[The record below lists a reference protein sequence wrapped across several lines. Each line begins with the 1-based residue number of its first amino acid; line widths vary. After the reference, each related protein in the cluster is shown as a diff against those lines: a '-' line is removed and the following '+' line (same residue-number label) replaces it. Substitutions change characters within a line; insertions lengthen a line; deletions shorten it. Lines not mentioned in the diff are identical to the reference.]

1 MANFFDSL
9 INLSG
14 NAIPLQVITSLFC
27 LKYYIFFE
35 TKYQD
40 KVWTIFVETGF
51 PRFSSQIRCFSF
63 WMNGCFSNQ
72 MTQNRKI
79 SSNFFIRDA
88 RNHQQS
94 SVLSMYSKNGTISL
108 EVKQVLWLMRSSTV
122 LLMTATRST
131 SQALM
136 LSMTD
141 QCERCT
147 A

>member
-1 MANFFDSL
+1 MVLYIGIYIESDWLYHAEWVA
-9 INLSG
+9 LS
-14 NAIPLQVITSLFC
+14 
-27 LKYYIFFE
+27 
-35 TKYQD
+35 
-40 KVWTIFVETGF
+40 
-51 PRFSSQIRCFSF
+51 
-63 WMNGCFSNQ
+63 NGQSG
-72 MTQNRKI
+72 
-79 SSNFFIRDA
+79 SELAEYSFFIRDA

-141 QCERCT
+141 QC
-147 A
+147 